1 MNETFCLLTVLMAFN
16 GARLY
21 PVKYVMQ
28 DVRLGFSWELANT
41 GKLSVFTGMVHWVRE
56 LAQFDLPARVVDS
69 RGAVVVSGRAPGGAG
84 SSCLRCSPA
93 TALNPPSLLP
103 LPCDVASREL
113 EGKGAWSGAWN
124 HGVQWGKGQGSVGVE
139 WGPRWHDCCADQ
151 FLMP

>member
-1 MNETFCLLTVLMAFN
+1 MAFN

-41 GKLSVFTGMVHWVRE
+41 ENLSIFTGMVHWVRE
-56 LAQFDLPARVVDS
+56 VAQFDLPARVVDS
-69 RGAVVVSGRAPGGAG
+69 RGAAVVSGRAPGAAG
-84 SSCLRCSPA
+84 CLRCSPA

-113 EGKGAWSGAWN
+113 EGRGPGVGPGITGFSG
-124 HGVQWGKGQGSVGVE
+124 GKGRAL
-139 WGPRWHDCCADQ
+139 WGWRRGGTLARLLYRPVSDALREENFISD
-151 FLMP
+151 